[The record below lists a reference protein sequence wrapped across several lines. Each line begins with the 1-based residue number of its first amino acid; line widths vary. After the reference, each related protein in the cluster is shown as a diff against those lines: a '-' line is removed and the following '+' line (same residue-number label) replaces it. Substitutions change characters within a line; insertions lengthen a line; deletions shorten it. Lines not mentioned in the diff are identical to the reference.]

1 MMDITVKTSDV
12 GQSLAL
18 LATTILLA
26 STPCGS
32 LEPAPSASQP
42 PPARPAPAMV
52 QVENAPGSR
61 PQSGLQEADIVYE
74 YLTEGG
80 ISRFTAIYWNP
91 GGVSRIEPVRSARL
105 VTLRLVKAY
114 GGVLFYSGASN
125 HVQAQINADH
135 VAALSESS
143 DGGRYFARDRSRFAP
158 HNLFTTS
165 DQLHQ
170 GVARLQVKVSYP
182 TPGSG
187 EPAGKG
193 EQVDRLSFQQTMSH
207 SVTYTYSTASRT
219 YVYADERG
227 PLVDLANGG
236 KQVTVSNVVLVRVA
250 HRGAGYTEDVLGAEG
265 IDFDLEGTGP
275 ADVYTRGLHLAG
287 RWDLSQ
293 GPMRLVGADNKPLP
307 LPAGLT
313 WVHLIDPDTAVQ
325 AS

>member
-1 MMDITVKTSDV
+1 
-12 GQSLAL
+12 
-18 LATTILLA
+18 
-26 STPCGS
+26 
-32 LEPAPSASQP
+32 
-42 PPARPAPAMV
+42 MV

-105 VTLRLVKAY
+105 ITLRLVKAY
-114 GGVLFYSGASN
+114 GGVLFYSGASAQ
-125 HVQAQINADH
+125 VQAQITADH
-135 VAALSESS
+135 ASALSEPS

-158 HNLFTTS
+158 HNLFTTG

-187 EPAGKG
+187 EPTGKG
-193 EQVDRLSFQQTMSH
+193 EQVDRMSFQQTTSH
-207 SVTYTYSTASRT
+207 SVAYTYSTASRT
-219 YVYADERG
+219 YLYADERG

-250 HRGAGYTEDVLGAEG
+250 HHGAGYTEDVLGAEG
-265 IDFDLEGTGP
+265 IDFDLAGTGP

-293 GPMRLVGADNKPLP
+293 GPMRLVGADSKPLP

-313 WVHLIDPDTAVQ
+313 WVHLVDPDTVVQ
-325 AS
+325 PS

>member
-1 MMDITVKTSDV
+1 MINVRMNTSGA

-26 STPCGS
+26 SAPCG
-32 LEPAPSASQP
+32 LQPAPSASPP

-105 VTLRLVKAY
+105 ITLRLVKAY
-114 GGVLFYSGASN
+114 GGVLFYSGASAQ
-125 HVQAQINADH
+125 VQAQITADH
-135 VAALSESS
+135 ASALSEPS

-158 HNLFTTS
+158 HNLFTTG

-170 GVARLQVKVSYP
+170 GVARLQVKVSYL

-187 EPAGKG
+187 EPTGKG
-193 EQVDRLSFQQTMSH
+193 EQVDRLSFPQTMSH

-219 YVYADERG
+219 YLYADERG

-265 IDFDLEGTGP
+265 IDFDLAGTGP

-293 GPMRLVGADNKPLP
+293 GPMRLAGADNKPLP

-313 WVHLIDPDTAVQ
+313 WVHLVDPDTEVQ